1 MVGLASDASQQGCW
15 VRVHT
20 VLRGD
25 GPDEFDGTSTS
36 EFVVDVFDA
45 AIPLDPEAE
54 DESATDSDD
63 ISSGNVASPITGSRH
78 QRDHHMIAKAITED
92 WLADTKLFVH
102 LAWGHN
108 MRVED
113 VSNEGLAALI
123 DRHDRAHGG
132 SCFEAAENQNP
143 DDELR
148 RGLAFLRERRS

>member
-1 MVGLASDASQQGCW
+1 
-15 VRVHT
+15 VHT